1 MSSNKIVFKKIR
13 AKNFRSF
20 GNQFIEIDLTQQN
33 TLVCSD
39 ENGAGKSTGLTHALS
54 FVLFDKPYQKS
65 QKKSTLVNSRNG
77 KDCVVEVEFFAKGA
91 EWKIVR
97 GIKPNMLVI
106 TKDGVTLDN
115 EASLKD
121 PQKYIE
127 QTILGF
133 DEKVFFNIAL
143 LGRDKFVSFAE
154 MSSGEMRNFVE
165 VLLDQG
171 IFTVMNDVAKED
183 LKEVNRKIEDIA
195 VEIRTNNTKLVS
207 STRIID
213 MLKNAIAQKKVSN
226 DALVAEIQTDIDTLQ
241 TRVDVKSA
249 ERPALLEEVSRL
261 AAIVQTERA
270 TLAAFDTRIR
280 DVGLQSVRD
289 AHNKVMTLVTQFDA
303 RLSSMKTQ
311 RTQFMA
317 KDFCP
322 ACEQPIAE
330 VKKHEYCEKVDPQ
343 IAALEGGESNLKKKL
358 EDAKQELTDKEALIA
373 TIQAERNTF
382 KTSDVQLSSANA
394 LVNQHDT
401 AVRDLNSQIQT
412 QTRRKA
418 SLMTSGDTSKEEADL
433 KTEEETLAGLNLSGS
448 ELTKKELEHYTHRD
462 NIKSLLVFLK
472 DDGVKGQIAG
482 QYLPFLNQKTNEYLD
497 ALNLWVNIMFDN
509 EFGVTMSAP
518 DRKGQEISA
527 LSTGQMRR
535 IDIAI
540 LLAWRDIA
548 KLKASVDTNILCLD
562 ETLENLSAQGV
573 ADFVEMFATKCPDTS
588 LFVMTQRNKEFSEYF
603 DKTLHFSLK
612 DEFTVMR
619 EE

>member
-1 MSSNKIVFKKIR
+1 MSNKIIFKKIR

-20 GNQFIEIDLTQQN
+20 GNQFIEIDLTQLN

-54 FVLFDKPYQKS
+54 FVLFDKTYQKG
-65 QKKSTLVNSRNG
+65 QKKPALVNSRNG
-77 KDCVVEVEFFAKGA
+77 KDCIVEVEFFAKGS

-106 TKDGVTLDN
+106 EKDGTILDN

-127 QTILGF
+127 ETILGF

-171 IFTVMNDVAKED
+171 IFSVMNEVAKED
-183 LKEVNRKIEDIA
+183 LKDVNRKIEDIG
-195 VEIRTNNTKLVS
+195 VDIRTNNTKLLS

-213 MLKNAIAQKKVSN
+213 MLKSAIAQKKVSN
-226 DALVAEIQTDIDTLQ
+226 DTLVSEIQTDIEALETQKTDKESQ
-241 TRVDVKSA
+241 
-249 ERPALLEEVSRL
+249 RPVLSEEVSRL
-261 AAIVQTERA
+261 TTVVQEERI
-270 TLAAFDTRIR
+270 TISTFDTRIR
-280 DVGLQSVRD
+280 EVGLQSVRD
-289 AHNKVMTLVTQFDA
+289 AHNKVMTLVTQFDS

-330 VKKHEYCEKVDPQ
+330 VKKHEYCQKVDPQ
-343 IAALEGGESNLKKKL
+343 ITALEGGESTLRKKL
-358 EDAKQELTDKEALIA
+358 EDAKQELLDKETLIA
-373 TIQAERNTF
+373 SIQTERNSF
-382 KTSDVQLSSANA
+382 KTSDVELSATNSRVTQLDS
-394 LVNQHDT
+394 T
-401 AVRDLNSQIQT
+401 IRDLHNQIQT
-412 QTRRKA
+412 QTRRKM
-418 SLMTSGDTSKEEADL
+418 SLMTSGDTSKEESDL
-433 KTEEETLAGLNLSGS
+433 KTEEEVLTDLNRAGS
-448 ELTKKELEHYTHRD
+448 ELAEQEKQLYIHRD

-472 DDGVKGQIAG
+472 DDGVKGQIAS

-497 ALNLWVNIMFDN
+497 ALNLWVNIQFDN
-509 EFGVTMSAP
+509 EFGVTMSTP
-518 DRKGQEISA
+518 DRKGQGISD

-535 IDIAI
+535 IDVAI

-573 ADFVEMFATKCPDTS
+573 ADFVDMFATKCPDTS
-588 LFVMTQRNKEFSEYF
+588 LFVITQRNKEFSEYF

-612 DEFTVMR
+612 DDFTVMR